1 MKQLNRVV
9 RAAVGL
15 VVVLAAPAI
24 ASADPVTI
32 VLDSR
37 ATSATAR
44 IQDTVQRDFDTASDL
59 LTSTA
64 SVMMGTSSTVASAS
78 VTSSFANPMHWYGVG
93 TADAFTTT
101 QGSLGAY
108 GSTAGFAALFDVT
121 EPVAYAFNGRMQ
133 ASSFTSQPS
142 LPGAGDST
150 WYVSLGLRTGGGPL
164 PTFFNEQGRGTAV
177 RSFVGT
183 LAPDQYVMLV
193 KADNFGHIEA
203 AGTRSADA
211 GFNFTLDFTP
221 AGAPSPTPEPASL
234 LLLGAGIA
242 SAFGLRSRAAS
253 RAPGRR

>member
-1 MKQLNRVV
+1 MKQLNRV

-32 VLDSR
+32 VADSR
-37 ATSATAR
+37 AADASAR

-64 SVMMGTSSTVASAS
+64 SVMMGTSSTVASAN
-78 VTSSFANPMHWYGVG
+78 VTSSFANPMHWFGVG

-101 QGSLGAY
+101 QGSLGGYTSA
-108 GSTAGFAALFDVT
+108 SLFAAVFDVT

-133 ASSFTSQPS
+133 ASSFINQPPP
-142 LPGAGDST
+142 PGAGDST
-150 WYVSLGLRTGGGPL
+150 WYVSLARRTGGGPL
-164 PTFFNEQGRGTAV
+164 PTFFDEQGRGTAV

-183 LAPDQYVMLV
+183 LVPAQYVMLL
-193 KADNFGHIEA
+193 KAENFGHIEA

-234 LLLGAGIA
+234 LLLGTGIA
-242 SAFGLRSRAAS
+242 GAFGLRSRTAS
-253 RAPGRR
+253 RARGRR